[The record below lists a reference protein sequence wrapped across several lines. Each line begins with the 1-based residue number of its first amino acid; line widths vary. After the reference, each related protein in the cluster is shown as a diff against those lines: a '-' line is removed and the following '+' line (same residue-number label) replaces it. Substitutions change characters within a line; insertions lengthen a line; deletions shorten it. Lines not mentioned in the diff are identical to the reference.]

1 VPHNTS
7 ALIFQVIALFPNSLI
22 GFGLPYLI
30 FFVIILT
37 YEKE

>member
-1 VPHNTS
+1 M
-7 ALIFQVIALFPNSLI
+7 ALFPNSLF